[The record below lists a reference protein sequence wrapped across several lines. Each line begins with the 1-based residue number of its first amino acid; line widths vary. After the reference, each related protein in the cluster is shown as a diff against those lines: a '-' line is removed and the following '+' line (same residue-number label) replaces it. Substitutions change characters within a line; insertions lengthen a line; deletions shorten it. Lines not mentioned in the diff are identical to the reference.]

1 MNIKIV
7 DASKE
12 YNGRIVLSLEE
23 LNFKEGFIYA
33 LMGLNGSG
41 KSTLLECTSGIESFT
56 KGKVFYDNSTD
67 IELVRENIAV
77 MLQKPY
83 LFNFSVAENIIMGLK
98 FRKFSKRTIDERFDS
113 YRNYFNLEGLL
124 NKNSR
129 ELSGGEQAKTAL
141 LRTAILETPVT
152 FLDEPTASM
161 DIENTLIAEKLIKNM
176 ALNNRSVILVTHDLF
191 QAERVADYVIFL
203 DKGRIIEQGKKNE
216 VFNSPKHKLLKQIL
230 KRRSEKDD

>member
-12 YNGRIVLSLEE
+12 YNGKIVLSLEE

-41 KSTLLECTSGIESFT
+41 KSTLLECASGTERFT

-67 IELVRENIAV
+67 IELVRKNIAV

-83 LFNFSVAENIIMGLK
+83 LFNSSVVENIVMGLK
-98 FRKFSKRTIDERFDS
+98 FRKFSKETIHKRLSS
-113 YRNYFNLEGLL
+113 YTQYFNLDGLL

-129 ELSGGEQAKTAL
+129 ELSGGEQAKAAL

-191 QAERVADYVIFL
+191 QADRVADYVIFL
-203 DKGRIIEQGKKNE
+203 DKGRIIEQGEKHE

-230 KRRSEKDD
+230 KRSENDD